1 MKLFRSSQPTGRE
14 LATPGHEVRVFQ
26 SETAAIIDG
35 PPPLQAHI
43 TPYVLIGMVA
53 SLLLIAVCMRVDRV
67 ISSTSGE
74 IVTVGPTVVLGAL
87 DQSIIKTI
95 DVAEGQKV
103 EKGEVLATLDPTF
116 TTADVGALKAQVAS
130 LDAQI
135 ARCKAELAQKPFD
148 LTPGSDP
155 VANSYLATQHD
166 YYLQRK
172 AQFDAQ
178 LRSYN
183 DQIAQYKATIVKYQ
197 TDVAHYADRAKISA
211 EIEQMRATLA
221 ADQVGSRLNLLAATD
236 QKLEIQRALQ
246 FDQGAILESQNELSG
261 TISTR
266 DAFVQQWYGQVSQE
280 LVTAQTTR
288 ASAAEQLTKAVKH
301 EALVRLE
308 APEESVVLKIAK
320 LSPASV
326 LSPGDPLIHLAP
338 LNSPLEAEL
347 HVSARDI
354 GFIQVGDDVSI
365 KFDAYNFVDHGMVE
379 GKVHSI
385 SDGSFTTDDKS
396 EQTTDP
402 YYKVSVTLN
411 SVTLRNVPDG
421 FRLVPG
427 LTLKGD
433 IHIGNRSLFTLLFSG
448 IMRGFD
454 EAMREP

>member
-183 DQIAQYKATIVKYQ
+183 DQIAQYKATI
-197 TDVAHYADRAKISA
+197 AKF
-211 EIEQMRATLA
+211 ET
-221 ADQVGSRLNLLAATD
+221 
-236 QKLEIQRALQ
+236 
-246 FDQGAILESQNELSG
+246 
-261 TISTR
+261 
-266 DAFVQQWYGQVSQE
+266 
-280 LVTAQTTR
+280 
-288 ASAAEQLTKAVKH
+288 
-301 EALVRLE
+301 
-308 APEESVVLKIAK
+308 
-320 LSPASV
+320 
-326 LSPGDPLIHLAP
+326 
-338 LNSPLEAEL
+338 
-347 HVSARDI
+347 
-354 GFIQVGDDVSI
+354 
-365 KFDAYNFVDHGMVE
+365 
-379 GKVHSI
+379 
-385 SDGSFTTDDKS
+385 
-396 EQTTDP
+396 
-402 YYKVSVTLN
+402 
-411 SVTLRNVPDG
+411 
-421 FRLVPG
+421 
-427 LTLKGD
+427 
-433 IHIGNRSLFTLLFSG
+433 
-448 IMRGFD
+448 D
-454 EAMREP
+454 EAR